1 MEKEKLKSID
11 AEKILE
17 EAIEIAEGLASGYDN
32 ENGDAMSTYL
42 SVLVTY
48 LARLPK
54 MEADAEYL
62 LNYSKG
68 DYGDKEAN
76 KAKKDQIS
84 ATLFKEVMGGEIA
97 VYTRIYSFVHRL
109 NQNIIEIQKSVITQ
123 LSYLKSTMPRNINE
137 GELVK
142 KIEGLT
148 REVSALKKWK
158 EETL

>member
-1 MEKEKLKSID
+1 MKERLDIN

-17 EAIEIAEGLASGYDN
+17 EAIEIAEGLACGYSN
-32 ENGDAMSTYL
+32 ESGDAMSTYL

-62 LNYSKG
+62 MNYSKG
-68 DYGDKEAN
+68 DYGDTEA
-76 KAKKDQIS
+76 KKPKKDQLM
-84 ATLFKEVMGGEIA
+84 ATHFKEVMGREVA
-97 VYTRIYSFVHRL
+97 VYARVYKFIYRL
-109 NQNIIEIQKSVITQ
+109 NKNIIEIQKSVITQ

-137 GELVK
+137 SELIK

-158 EETL
+158 EEIL

>member
-1 MEKEKLKSID
+1 MEKEKLKNID
-11 AEKILE
+11 PEMILE
-17 EAIEIAEGLASGYDN
+17 EAIEIAEGLACGYSN
-32 ENGDAMSTYL
+32 ESGDAMSTYL

-62 LNYSKG
+62 MNYAKG
-68 DYGDKEAN
+68 DKADKEAS

-84 ATLFKEVMGGEIA
+84 ATLFKEVMGGE
-97 VYTRIYSFVHRL
+97 VSTFTRIYSFVHRL
-109 NQNIIEIQKSVITQ
+109 NSNIIEIQKSVITQ
-123 LSYLKSTMPRNINE
+123 LSYLKSTMPKNINE

-142 KIEGLT
+142 KIESLT

-158 EETL
+158 EEVL